1 MDLTELRK
9 AVMEAELV
17 DAHAHNIV
25 SIDSALPFISGFSE
39 ANGDALSY
47 APHSLSFKVCALL
60 SLQSPPPFNASLLSY
75 ASRRGQTQVNDTE
88 LSVDYDRIRNLK
100 DVAEL
105 YGCEKTLHGV
115 EVHRRLAGLQSISST
130 CFRAAGISAILIDD
144 GLRLDR
150 KHEIDWHKN
159 FAPVVGKIL
168 RIEHLAEEILNEE
181 LPVGSS
187 WTLDFFTEIFVGKLK
202 SYPFIGAKIFGLKSI
217 AAYRSGLEINTNV
230 TKKDAEEGLAEV
242 LHAAKPVRISNK
254 SFIDYVFIRS
264 LEVALLFDLPMQI
277 HTGFGDKD
285 LDMRLSNPL
294 HLRDVL
300 EDKRFSKCRIV
311 LLHASYPFS
320 KEASYLASI
329 YPQVYLDFGLAVP
342 KLSVHGM
349 ISSVKELLELA
360 PIKKVMFSTDGYAFP
375 ETFYLGAK
383 KAREVVFSVLR
394 DACADGDLSIPE
406 AIEAAKDIFSQ
417 NAIQFY
423 KINYSVKSSGSEN
436 RVSPNFVKVNGND
449 SEDDVLFVRVIW
461 SDASGQQRCRV
472 VPKNRFNYVVT
483 KNGIG
488 LTFASMGMTSFT
500 DGPADETNLTGVGE
514 IRLMPDLSTKW
525 RIPWIKQE
533 EMVLADMHLKPGEA
547 WEYCPREALR
557 RASKILKD
565 EFNLV
570 MNAGFENEFFILK
583 SILRDGKEEL
593 VPFDSTPFCSTSS
606 YDAASYLFHEV
617 IPALHSLNI
626 TVEQLHAES
635 GKGQFEMALGH
646 TACMHAADNLIYTRE
661 VIRSITR
668 KHGLLATFMPKY
680 ALDEIGSG
688 AHVHISLWQN
698 GQNVFMGSDGSS
710 RHGMS
715 KVGEEFLAGV
725 LHHLPAILA
734 FIAPIPNSYDRI
746 QPNTWSGAYKCWGK
760 ENREAPLRTAC
771 PPGIQH
777 GLVSNFEIKS
787 FDGCANPHL
796 GLAAI
801 LAAGIDGLRN
811 HLSLPEP
818 IDTNPSSLDAEL
830 QRLPKSLSESLE
842 ALEEDNVF
850 TDLIGEKLLVA
861 IKGIRKAEIDYYSNH
876 KDAYKQLIYRY

>member
-9 AVMEAELV
+9 AVKEAELV

-25 SIDSALPFISGFSE
+25 AIDSALPFISGFSE

-47 APHSLSFKVCALL
+47 APHSLSFK
-60 SLQSPPPFNASLLSY
+60 
-75 ASRRGQTQVNDTE
+75 
-88 LSVDYDRIRNLK
+88 RNLK

-144 GLRLDR
+144 GLRLDK

-159 FAPVVGKIL
+159 FAPVVGRIL

-202 SYPFIGAKIFGLKSI
+202 SYPFIGDKIFGLKSI

-383 KAREVVFSVLR
+383 KAREVVFSVLC

-525 RIPWIKQE
+525 RIPWVKQE

-557 RASKILKD
+557 RVSKILKD

-583 SILRDGKEEL
+583 GILRDGKEEL
-593 VPFDSTPFCSTSS
+593 VPFDSAPYCSTSS

-661 VIRSITR
+661 VIRAITR

-698 GQNVFMGSDGSS
+698 GQNVFMGSGGSS

-734 FIAPIPNSYDRI
+734 FTAPIPNSYDRI

-842 ALEEDNVF
+842 ALKEDNVF

-861 IKGIRKAEIDYYSNH
+861 IKGIRKAEIDYYSRH